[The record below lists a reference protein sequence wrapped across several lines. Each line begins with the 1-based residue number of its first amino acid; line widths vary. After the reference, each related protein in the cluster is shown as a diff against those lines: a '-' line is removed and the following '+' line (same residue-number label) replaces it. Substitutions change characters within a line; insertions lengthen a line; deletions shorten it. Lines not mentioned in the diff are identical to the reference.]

1 MGKAENKVE
10 GYLKDQAEANGFIIY
25 KFMSGHDGVP
35 DRILVGHGH
44 TVFVETKAPEGRLRP
59 LQKAVIE
66 LLDDHGAEVYVA
78 FTREQVDKLIARL
91 ITNPRRRPKSANKK
105 GEYLP

>member
-35 DRILVGHGH
+35 DRILIGHGH

-66 LLDDHGAEVYVA
+66 LLDDHGAEIYVA

-91 ITNPRRRPKSANKK
+91 IANPRRRLKSANKK
-105 GEYLP
+105 GDYLP

>member
-10 GYLKDQAEANGFIIY
+10 GYLKDQAEANGFLIY

-35 DRILVGHGH
+35 DRLLIGHGH
-44 TVFVETKAPEGRLRP
+44 TALIETKAPDGRLRP

-66 LLDDHGAEVYVA
+66 RMDDHGAEIYVA
-78 FTREQVDKLIARL
+78 YTREQVDKLLHRL
-91 ITNPRRRPKSANKK
+91 ITHPRKRWSHANKK
-105 GEYLP
+105 GDYEP